1 MTEKFKTLFPVKS
14 SLISLYLALTA
25 PIPYVSSEQL
35 KIPSLVCFIFGLV
48 LIINIT
54 SDYVETCEE
63 KISYKTSFVAKLFG
77 KKNWDIIWKEIK
89 TIKALQTSQGSKVFY
104 FIDKQENILLVP
116 QRIENFDIF
125 LDKIERK
132 TNISTENIS
141 YISPIWTYKLLTCLS
156 IIMIIGEI
164 IFFMI

>member
-1 MTEKFKTLFPVKS
+1 MREKFKTLFPVKS

-132 TNISTENIS
+132 TNIRTETIS

-156 IIMIIGEI
+156 IIMVIGEI